1 MVKTPFATTPL
12 TKKWVLLFLFALL
25 LTLGL
30 YFRFYRIEDTLYFS
44 FDQGRDAFAARDI
57 VQGRWHLLGP
67 KTGVGNM
74 HLGPLYFYFL
84 APFYYA
90 TNLDPSASNYGNIL
104 LNVFNFVVLFLVT
117 RKLYSTKAAFFV
129 LFVYTC
135 SNYLI
140 NLNKVAWNVTP
151 IPGLALLIF
160 YSIYQIY
167 QKQYRWVFVL
177 ATLVGI
183 YFHIHFTAVFLPP
196 IIAVSMLFVK
206 EKGKVL
212 KYALL
217 SLPFCVIWLLPNIYV
232 AATDPEQKA
241 LTTNFFATYLMPFH
255 LRFFFVRLPDSLV
268 QFHSILFFSWLYYL
282 KYLLPIVFTAVLFW
296 EKDSTKKRIGF
307 LLLPWFFV
315 PLFGFTLYSGSISD
329 YYFLSTVP
337 FVLFILWYLQKKL
350 FLLPLPKLL
359 TILILFSFWSYYTY
373 ANTKDQWIKIP
384 ASDSLTKQRDK
395 VKQDIFRGEVISYR
409 EGGIRSYFF
418 ELYSN
423 RCKEATIRAK
433 KIIINAD
440 SPCHGQVIP

>member
-1 MVKTPFATTPL
+1 MAKNPFVITWI
-12 TKKWVLLFLFALL
+12 TKKRGIVFLFALL
-25 LTLGL
+25 LALGL

-44 FDQGRDAFAARDI
+44 FDQGRDAFAVRDI
-57 VQGRWHLLGP
+57 IEGRWHLLGP

-84 APFYYA
+84 TPFYYA
-90 TNLDPSASNYGNIL
+90 ANLDPSASNDGNII
-104 LNVFNFVVLFLVT
+104 LNVFNFVVIFLVT
-117 RKLYSTKAAFFV
+117 RKLYATKAAFFI

-140 NLNKVAWNVTP
+140 NLNKVPWNVTP
-151 IPGLALLIF
+151 IPGLALLVF

-183 YFHIHFTAVFLPP
+183 YFHVHFTAVFLPP
-196 IIAVSMLFVK
+196 IIALSLFFVK
-206 EKGKVL
+206 KKKKVL

-217 SLPFCVIWLLPNIYV
+217 SLPLFGIWLLPNIYV
-232 AATDPEQKA
+232 AVTDPEQKA
-241 LTTNFFATYLMPFH
+241 LTTNFFATYMMTFH

-282 KYLLPIVFTAVLFW
+282 KYLLPIVFIVALFW
-296 EKDSTKKRIGF
+296 EKDSKKKRIGL
-307 LLLPWFFV
+307 LLLPWFLV
-315 PLFGFTLYSGSISD
+315 PLFGFTLYNGSISD
-329 YYFLSTVP
+329 YYFLATAP
-337 FVLFILWYLQKKL
+337 FVLFILWYLQEKL
-350 FLLPLPKLL
+350 FLLPLPKLFI
-359 TILILFSFWSYYTY
+359 ILILFSFWGYYTY

-395 VKQDIFRGEVISYR
+395 VKHDLFRGEVIPYK
-409 EGGIRSYFF
+409 EGGIRPYFF

-433 KIIINAD
+433 KIITNAD